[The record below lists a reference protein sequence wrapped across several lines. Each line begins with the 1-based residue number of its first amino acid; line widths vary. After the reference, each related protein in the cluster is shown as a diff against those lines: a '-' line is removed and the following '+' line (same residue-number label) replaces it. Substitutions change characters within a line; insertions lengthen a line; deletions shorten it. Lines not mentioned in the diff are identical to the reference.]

1 MTDHDAIAARVR
13 QDRMSGTMLT
23 GPVYIKLADMADAYL
38 DLYDEVKRL
47 RAEKDA
53 KQVKRTVPAGQTPL
67 DDKLNHRFLD
77 VIREGEAARDAG
89 TASPYHGHSLEHCLH
104 ATGWVSRDLRLAL
117 DEARARAEKAEAE
130 RDRLRAERMEIFGDH
145 AHVVR
150 GIIAAAGALPDMHDG
165 PFKDGFLSGIEEVA
179 ARADIHA
186 GDGGRQMLDLA
197 GQIVDLVHG
206 DACIVML
213 PAREVIEKMARAEKA
228 EAERDRLL
236 AALDDIAA
244 AAFWIAN
251 EIHIGPED
259 EGRDIYDMAL
269 AIRDDASAALKG
281 PEE

>member
-38 DLYDEVKRL
+38 DLYDEAKRL
-47 RAEKDA
+47 R
-53 KQVKRTVPAGQTPL
+53 
-67 DDKLNHRFLD
+67 
-77 VIREGEAARDAG
+77 
-89 TASPYHGHSLEHCLH
+89 
-104 ATGWVSRDLRLAL
+104 
-117 DEARARAEKAEAE
+117 
-130 RDRLRAERMEIFGDH
+130 
-145 AHVVR
+145 
-150 GIIAAAGALPDMHDG
+150 
-165 PFKDGFLSGIEEVA
+165 
-179 ARADIHA
+179 
-186 GDGGRQMLDLA
+186 
-197 GQIVDLVHG
+197 
-206 DACIVML
+206 
-213 PAREVIEKMARAEKA
+213 
-228 EAERDRLL
+228 

>member
-117 DEARARAEKAEAE
+117 DEACARAAKAEAE
-130 RDRLRAERMEIFGDH
+130 RERLRAVLLKIAEYLPSFDYVARDEFGRCTDLPGSPYD
-145 AHVVR
+145 R
-150 GIIAAAGALPDMHDG
+150 G
-165 PFKDGFLSGIEEVA
+165 
-179 ARADIHA
+179 
-186 GDGGRQMLDLA
+186 
-197 GQIVDLVHG
+197 
-206 DACIVML
+206 
-213 PAREVIEKMARAEKA
+213 KA
-228 EAERDRLL
+228 
-236 AALDDIAA
+236 
-244 AAFWIAN
+244 
-251 EIHIGPED
+251 
-259 EGRDIYDMAL
+259 
-269 AIRDDASAALKG
+269 DASAHLSAIARAALKG
-281 PEE
+281 TSE